1 MSAGEMAMQPRQ
13 AAEVPVPP
21 ESPPAVGAVAAMP
34 TRAAWRRRAR
44 WLASTLLT
52 VLITLAGLLLVTF
65 LLGRVLPADPVL
77 RVVGDRAPQELYD
90 RVYREMGL
98 HRPVAEQLAL
108 FAGDMVRG
116 NFGKSLVTGNPIAQ
130 DILRYFPATFELATL
145 AIVIGVLAGI
155 PLGVLCAQH
164 AGRLPDHLA
173 RVASLAGHSVPIFW
187 LGIVGLLV
195 FYANLGWVAGPGRL
209 DVAYRYSVPE
219 VTRLMLVDTLLAG
232 EWEAFGNA
240 LSHIVLPAT
249 LLGLVALGYVT
260 RMTRSFLLWQLRQDY
275 TTVLRLKGLSESAI
289 LWRHSLRNAAG
300 PILAVIALTYAY
312 LLEGAVLTET
322 VFAWPGLGMYI
333 TDSLFAADIPAV
345 LTATLLVGLIFMLV
359 NIASELIQSALDPRT
374 HRP

>member
-1 MSAGEMAMQPRQ
+1 MSAGEMALPPE
-13 AAEVPVPP
+13 AAVSP
-21 ESPPAVGAVAAMP
+21 ESPGPLPSVALPA
-34 TRAAWRRRAR
+34 RAAWRRRAR

-52 VLITLAGLLLVTF
+52 VGITLAGLLLVTF
-65 LLGRVLPADPVL
+65 MLSRVLPTDPVL

-98 HRPVAEQLAL
+98 HRPVMEQ
-108 FAGDMVRG
+108 FAVFVGDMARG
-116 NFGKSLVTGNPIAQ
+116 NFGKSLVTGNPIAE
-130 DILRYFPATFELATL
+130 DILRYFPATFELATF
-145 AIVIGVLAGI
+145 AIAIGVLAGI
-155 PLGVLCAQH
+155 PLGVLCARH

-173 RVASLAGHSVPIFW
+173 RVLSLVGHSMPIFW

-195 FYANLGWVAGPGRL
+195 FYAHLGWVAGPGRL
-209 DVAYRYSVPE
+209 DVAYRYTVPE

-249 LLGLVALGYVT
+249 LLGLVALGYIT

-275 TTVLRLKGLSESAI
+275 TIVLRLKGLSESAI
-289 LWRHSLRNAAG
+289 LWRHALRNAAG

-345 LTATLLVGLIFMLV
+345 LTATLLVGLIFMLI
-359 NIASELIQSALDPRT
+359 NIASELIQSALDPRSY
-374 HRP
+374 RA

>member
-1 MSAGEMAMQPRQ
+1 MSKAEMTAPL
-13 AAEVPVPP
+13 VDGPD
-21 ESPPAVGAVAAMP
+21 GAVAAP
-34 TRAAWRRRAR
+34 KAAARPAALVWRRRAR
-44 WLASTLLT
+44 WLVSTLLT
-52 VLITLAGLLLVTF
+52 AAITLAGLLLVTF
-65 LLGRVLPADPVL
+65 VLGRVLPTDPVL

-90 RVYREMGL
+90 RVFREMGL
-98 HRPVAEQLAL
+98 HRPVTEQFAL
-108 FAGDMVRG
+108 FVGDMLRG
-116 NFGKSLVTGNPIAQ
+116 NFGKSLVTGNPIAE

-145 AIVIGVLAGI
+145 AIVIGVLLGI
-155 PLGVLCAQH
+155 PLGVLCARY
-164 AGRLPDHLA
+164 AGRLPDHIA
-173 RVASLAGHSVPIFW
+173 RIASLAGHSVPIFW

-209 DVAYRYSVPE
+209 DVAYRYSVPA
-219 VTRLMLVDTLLAG
+219 VTHLMLVDTALAG

-240 LSHIVLPAT
+240 FSHIVLPAG

-275 TTVLRLKGLSESAI
+275 TTVLRLKGLSEGAI

-300 PILAVIALTYAY
+300 PILSVVALTYAY

-345 LTATLLVGLIFMLV
+345 LTATLLVGLIFMLI
-359 NIASELIQSALDPRT
+359 NITAELIQSALDPRT
-374 HRP
+374 RHS

>member
-1 MSAGEMAMQPRQ
+1 MSVGEVAMQPQ
-13 AAEVPVPP
+13 AADPCERLPAIAA
-21 ESPPAVGAVAAMP
+21 PPAHS
-34 TRAAWRRRAR
+34 AWRRRVR
-44 WLASTLLT
+44 WLAGTLST

-77 RVVGDRAPQELYD
+77 RVVGDRAPQDLYD

-98 HRPVAEQLAL
+98 HRPLAQQFAL
-108 FAGDMVRG
+108 FIGDMVRG
-116 NFGKSLVTGNPIAQ
+116 NFGKSSVTGNPIGE
-130 DILRYFPATFELATL
+130 DILRYFPATVELATL
-145 AIVIGVLAGI
+145 AIVLGVLGAI
-155 PLGVLCAQH
+155 PLGVLCARY
-164 AGRLPDHLA
+164 AGRWPDHLV
-173 RVASLAGHSVPIFW
+173 RVASLVGHSVPIFW

-195 FYANLGWVAGPGRL
+195 FYARLGWVAGPGRL
-209 DVAYRYSVPE
+209 DVAYRYAVPE
-219 VTRLMLVDTLLAG
+219 VTRLMLVDSLLAG
-232 EWEAFGNA
+232 EWEVFGNA
-240 LSHIVLPAT
+240 LSHIVLPAA
-249 LLGLVALGYVT
+249 LLGLVALGYVA

-289 LWRHSLRNAAG
+289 LWRHALRNAAG

-345 LTATLLVGLIFMLV
+345 LTATLLVGLIFMLI

-374 HRP
+374 RRP